1 MAKKSTNAETTRRV
15 NEVYALLARA
25 YTRQQVIQ
33 HCSNWEVSDRQIDT
47 YILRARQLLD
57 KDADMTRPAFLA
69 EALVRLR
76 VLEQKAEQKGQLA
89 TAIASVRLQ
98 AELIGLT
105 T

>member
-1 MAKKSTNAETTRRV
+1 MAKKSTNAEITRRV
-15 NEVYALLARA
+15 NEVYALLSRA
-25 YTRQQVIQ
+25 YTRQQIFQ
-33 HCSNWEVSDRQIDT
+33 HCSGWGVTERHIDN
-47 YILRARQLLD
+47 YIRSARELLD